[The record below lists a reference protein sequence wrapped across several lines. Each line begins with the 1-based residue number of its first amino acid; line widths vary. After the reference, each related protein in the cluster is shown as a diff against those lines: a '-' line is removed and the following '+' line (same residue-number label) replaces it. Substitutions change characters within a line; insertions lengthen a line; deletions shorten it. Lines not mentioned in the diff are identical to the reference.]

1 MLSVKV
7 PIYINKTKISHYLI
21 LKENKKKFIL
31 KGIDRNF
38 LNLNH
43 LVTYFSL
50 LRDTLPV
57 MLNLDNDQNKDQ
69 NFINF

>member
-1 MLSVKV
+1 M
-7 PIYINKTKISHYLI
+7 PIYINKTTISHYLI
-21 LKENKKKFIL
+21 LKENKKKFVL
-31 KGIDRNF
+31 KGVDRIF

-57 MLNLDNDQNKDQ
+57 MLNLDNDQHNDQ
-69 NFINF
+69 NFIDFNDF